1 MITSTMAGALNRQ
14 LNAELYS
21 SYLYMS
27 MSAYASHKGLKG
39 AANWLNIQVHEEL
52 VHVQKLYGYIDS
64 QGARI
69 VLDAVEKP
77 PTEFGSMLDLFNA
90 VLAHEQKVTGLV
102 NTLMSQAVKEKDHAT
117 ETFLQWYV
125 TEQTEEEQ
133 SARDIIDRLKLGG
146 ETGPALFMIDNEL
159 AARVFTPPAV

>member
-1 MITSTMAGALNRQ
+1 MITPKMADALNRQ

-21 SYLYMS
+21 SYLYLS

-39 AANWLNIQVHEEL
+39 AASWLYIQVQEEL
-52 VHVQKLYGYIDS
+52 IHVKKLYDYIDS
-64 QGARI
+64 QGAQI
-69 VLDAVEKP
+69 VLDSIEKP
-77 PTEFGSMLDLFNA
+77 PTEFGSVLDLFEA

-102 NTLMSQAVKEKDHAT
+102 NALMSQAVAEKDHAT
-117 ETFLQWYV
+117 DTFLQWYV

-146 ETGPALFMIDNEL
+146 DTGPALFMIDNEL
-159 AARVFTPPAV
+159 GTRVYTPPAP